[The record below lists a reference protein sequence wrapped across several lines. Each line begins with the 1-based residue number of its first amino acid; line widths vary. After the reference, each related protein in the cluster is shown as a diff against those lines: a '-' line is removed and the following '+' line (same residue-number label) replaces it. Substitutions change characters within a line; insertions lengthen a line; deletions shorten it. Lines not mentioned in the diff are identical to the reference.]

1 VSTPSESR
9 SASDSTPR
17 STGPVAAV
25 ERLIQ
30 THGGSLARVA
40 MVAVFAFL
48 WVPIAVLVFMSFA
61 DGGVL
66 SFPPEELTLRWYR
79 VFLNNDTAIDAIVTT
94 LQVSV
99 PTTVITV
106 VLSTLIAYAV
116 DRYVF
121 PGRTTLQL
129 LATLP
134 IVVPLVVTGVAL
146 VLFFGL
152 IRPLI
157 VVSGY
162 PAVVVAHVVRTIP
175 FATLVIIPTFL
186 TFDRQLEEAAKDLG
200 ADELQTFRQVTLPNV
215 FPGIVAGGLLA
226 FTLSFNEFVFTY
238 FVKDSATTTL
248 PVYIWNQIRY
258 NVTPEVNVIS
268 VVFLL
273 VAVTLVLVAVS
284 LTRVDLLA
292 RG

>member
-1 VSTPSESR
+1 VSSPT
-9 SASDSTPR
+9 ASDSL
-17 STGPVAAV
+17 SSSGPVAAV
-25 ERLIQ
+25 ERVVQ
-30 THGGSLARVA
+30 NHGGSLARLA
-40 MVAVFAFL
+40 MVAVFGFL

-61 DGGVL
+61 EGGVL
-66 SFPPEELTLRWYR
+66 SFPPKELTLRWYG
-79 VFLNNDTAIDAIVTT
+79 VFLGNDTAIDAIVTT
-94 LQVSV
+94 LQVSI
-99 PTTVITV
+99 PTTFITV
-106 VLSTLIAYAV
+106 VLATLIAYAV

-134 IVVPLVVTGVAL
+134 IVVPLVVTGIAL

-157 VVSGY
+157 VISGY
-162 PAVVVAHVVRTIP
+162 PAVVLAHVVRTIP

-186 TFDRQLEEAAKDLG
+186 TFDRQLEEASKDLG

-268 VVFLL
+268 VVFLV

-292 RG
+292 RK

>member
-1 VSTPSESR
+1 MSTDT
-9 SASDSTPR
+9 AKPR

-25 ERLIQ
+25 ERLVQ
-30 THGGSLARVA
+30 NHGSSLARVA

-61 DGGVL
+61 EGGVL
-66 SFPPEELTLRWYR
+66 SFPPEELTLRWYF
-79 VFLNNDTAIDAIVTT
+79 VFLENDTAIDAIFTT
-94 LQVSV
+94 LQVSI
-99 PTTVITV
+99 PTTFITV
-106 VLSTLIAYAV
+106 VLATLIAYAV

-134 IVVPLVVTGVAL
+134 IVVPLVVTGIAL

-157 VVSGY
+157 VLSGY
-162 PAVVVAHVVRTIP
+162 PAVVIAHVIRTIP

-186 TFDRQLEEAAKDLG
+186 TFDRQLEEASKDLG

-215 FPGIVAGGLLA
+215 FPGIIAGGLLA

-273 VAVTLVLVAVS
+273 VAVTLVLVSVW

>member
-1 VSTPSESR
+1 MS
-9 SASDSTPR
+9 SDSATI
-17 STGPVAAV
+17 SSSGPFAAV
-25 ERLIQ
+25 ERLVQ
-30 THGGSLARVA
+30 NHGSSLARVA

-61 DGGVL
+61 AGGVL
-66 SFPPEELTLRWYR
+66 SFPPKELTLQWYF
-79 VFLNNDTAIDAIVTT
+79 VFLENDTAIDAILTT
-94 LQVSV
+94 MQVSI
-99 PTTVITV
+99 PTTFITV
-106 VLSTLIAYAV
+106 VLATLIAYAV

-134 IVVPLVVTGVAL
+134 IVVPLVVTGIAL

-157 VVSGY
+157 VLSGY
-162 PAVVVAHVVRTIP
+162 PGVVIAHVIRTIP

-186 TFDRQLEEAAKDLG
+186 TFDRQLEEASKDLG

-284 LTRVDLLA
+284 LTRVDLIA

>member
-1 VSTPSESR
+1 MSSPT
-9 SASDSTPR
+9 ASDSL
-17 STGPVAAV
+17 SSSGPVAAV
-25 ERLIQ
+25 ERLVQ
-30 THGGSLARVA
+30 NHGGSLARLA
-40 MVAVFAFL
+40 MVAVFGFL

-61 DGGVL
+61 EGGVL
-66 SFPPEELTLRWYR
+66 SFPPKELTLRWYS
-79 VFLNNDTAIDAIVTT
+79 VFLGNDTAIDAIVTT
-94 LQVSV
+94 LQVSI
-99 PTTVITV
+99 PTTFITV
-106 VLSTLIAYAV
+106 VLATLIAYAV

-134 IVVPLVVTGVAL
+134 IVVPLVVTGIAL

-157 VVSGY
+157 VISGY
-162 PAVVVAHVVRTIP
+162 PAVVLAHVVRTIP

-186 TFDRQLEEAAKDLG
+186 TFDRQLEEASKDLG

-268 VVFLL
+268 VVFLV

-292 RG
+292 RK

>member
-1 VSTPSESR
+1 VSTDT
-9 SASDSTPR
+9 AKPR

-25 ERLIQ
+25 ERLVQ
-30 THGGSLARVA
+30 NHGSSLARVA

-61 DGGVL
+61 EGGVL
-66 SFPPEELTLRWYR
+66 SFPPEELTLRWYF
-79 VFLNNDTAIDAIVTT
+79 VFLENDTAIDAIFTT
-94 LQVSV
+94 LQVSI
-99 PTTVITV
+99 PTTFITV
-106 VLSTLIAYAV
+106 VLATLIAYAV

-134 IVVPLVVTGVAL
+134 IVVPLVVTGIAL

-157 VVSGY
+157 VLSGY
-162 PAVVVAHVVRTIP
+162 PAVVIAHVIRTIP

-186 TFDRQLEEAAKDLG
+186 TFDRQLEEASKDLG

-215 FPGIVAGGLLA
+215 FPGIIAGGLLA

-273 VAVTLVLVAVS
+273 VAVTLVLVSVW

>member
-1 VSTPSESR
+1 MSTDT
-9 SASDSTPR
+9 ANPR

-25 ERLIQ
+25 ERLVQ
-30 THGGSLARVA
+30 NHGSSLARVA

-61 DGGVL
+61 EGGVL
-66 SFPPEELTLRWYR
+66 SFPPEELTLRWYF
-79 VFLNNDTAIDAIVTT
+79 VFLENDTAIDAIFTT
-94 LQVSV
+94 LQVSI
-99 PTTVITV
+99 PTTFITV
-106 VLSTLIAYAV
+106 VLATLIAYAV

-134 IVVPLVVTGVAL
+134 IVVPLVVTGIAL

-157 VVSGY
+157 VLSGY
-162 PAVVVAHVVRTIP
+162 PAVVIAHVIRTIP

-186 TFDRQLEEAAKDLG
+186 TFDRQLEEASKDLG

-215 FPGIVAGGLLA
+215 FPGIIAGGLLA

-273 VAVTLVLVAVS
+273 VAVTLVLVSVW